1 MKINTLHIKNFRS
14 IEEITIS
21 NIENTLIL
29 VGKNNTGKSSIL
41 GAIRAMSSQYKISP
55 FDYNQKNKNIEIELS
70 LSLSDDYI
78 NSLYQQGKVSKLRNY
93 TQWYDDFCK
102 KIPSYNNNTVFIGCK
117 IHTDGTRKYYDGI
130 HKNNPYIESLV
141 PSLYIVDDRRSFELL
156 NNAFLDF
163 HNFRHFDEL
172 KNNLCL
178 FDNKRPCNECFECIP
193 VINKKTPE
201 TLSLFE
207 TTLLLK
213 NKLYSANIKKYEE
226 DINKYFQKSYGA
238 QYAIQYKFNFDLAG
252 LLNIDTLAHNLD
264 NNNEVPIQE
273 ASISMKSL
281 YILSLF
287 QAYLDV
293 ESKTSNII
301 LVDQPELHLHPEL
314 QKITSEILFKL
325 SKKNQVI
332 FSTHSPIMLF
342 NFSAKQI
349 KQIVLN
355 QDHHTEVRENSNL
368 DIILDDLGYNAN
380 DFMNVNF
387 VFIVEGKDDRNRLP
401 LLLDQYYS
409 EMRNE
414 DGSLN
419 RIAIIPT
426 NSCTNIKTYANLKYI
441 NQTYLKDSFLM
452 IRDSDGKDPKYLT
465 EQLCSYYYR
474 RMKEDD
480 AKIPRITPRNVL
492 ILKYYSFEN
501 YFLDP
506 GIMSQLGVI
515 EKEEDFYLILFEKYK
530 QYLHKLK
537 SAKNMFEKTGLKI
550 HTIEDLKNNIETI
563 KIYIRGHNLFDIF
576 YGKYGSREAQTKIL
590 KAYVSLAPREA
601 FKDILDSIDR
611 FVYFESRKK
620 YKV

>member
-1 MKINTLHIKNFRS
+1 MKISTLHIKNFKS
-14 IEEITIS
+14 IEEITIT

-41 GAIRAMSSQYKISP
+41 GAIRAMSNQYKISS
-55 FDYNQKNKNIEIELS
+55 FDYNQKNKNIEIEMTLS
-70 LSLSDDYI
+70 LTDDDLQL
-78 NSLYQQGKVSKLRNY
+78 LYKQGKISRLRNY
-93 TQWYDDFCK
+93 DKWHEELCK

-117 IHTDGTRKYYDGI
+117 IHTDGTRKYYDGLQ
-130 HKNNPYIESLV
+130 KSNPHLEALI

-156 NNAFLDF
+156 NNTFLDF
-163 HNFRHFDEL
+163 QNFRDFDDV

-193 VINKKTPE
+193 VINKKTPDAL
-201 TLSLFE
+201 TLFE
-207 TTLLLK
+207 SMLLLK
-213 NKLYSANIKKYEE
+213 NKLYSSNIKKYED

-238 QYAIQYKFNFDLAG
+238 QYSIQYKFNFDISG
-252 LLNIDTLAHNLD
+252 LLKVDTVAQNLD
-264 NNNEVPIQE
+264 NDNQVPIHE
-273 ASISMKSL
+273 ASTSMKSL

-287 QAYLDV
+287 QAYLDI
-293 ESKTSNII
+293 ESKVSNII

-314 QKITSEILFKL
+314 QKITSEILYKL
-325 SKKNQVI
+325 SKKNQVV

-349 KQIVLN
+349 KQIILN
-355 QDHHTEVRENSNL
+355 DNHHTIVKENTNL

-409 EMRNE
+409 EIRNQ

-441 NQTYLKDSFLM
+441 NQTYLKDNFLM
-452 IRDSDGKDPKYLT
+452 IRDSDGKDPQYLT
-465 EQLCSYYYR
+465 EQLCSYYFK

-480 AKIPRITPRNVL
+480 AKIPRITPKNVL

-506 GIMSQLGVI
+506 KIMKQLGVI
-515 EKEEDFYLILFEKYK
+515 EEEEDFYKILFAKYK
-530 QYLHKLK
+530 QYLYNLK
-537 SAKNMFEKTGLKI
+537 SAKVMFEKTGIEVNTL
-550 HTIEDLKNNIETI
+550 EDLKNNVETI
-563 KIYIRGHNLFDIF
+563 KIYLRGHNLFDIF
-576 YGKYGSREAQTKIL
+576 YGKYKSREEQTKML
-590 KAYVSLAPREA
+590 KAYVSIAPREA
-601 FKDILDSIDR
+601 FKDILDTIDS
-611 FVYFESRKK
+611 FVYFDSRKK
-620 YKV
+620 F